1 MELPAKSLTLGM
13 EHFDKANLGMALTSG
28 QALENATTTSSPVH
42 HPPCT
47 IVRLPLGYRLFST
60 DNILLDDLSRIM
72 DRDGLPSLLLLPFPP
87 EPVTRPALSTA
98 YKPALAAAIA
108 KLKDAS
114 TAQMLMVAVASPL
127 LRGSGPRNQALSWS
141 QAQHLVAGLYSMIA
155 IVCAELGVPTYMN
168 AGPGSVDARVILLDH
183 NRSRQYPTNFRPAIE
198 PNNTAIVDMATFVA
212 AYFPWNYI
220 FNTDSEVSHEL
231 RSLYLRLAEGH
242 QVLLQ
247 DQLIT
252 VKGGISLNVP
262 SSEPPILSTQD
273 TALHKTVCL
282 GGTFDHL
289 HPGHKLLLTAGAYL
303 LDVPK
308 RGSSETCTYIIGIT
322 GDSLLRNKKD
332 AHVLQSWDDR
342 ARNVL
347 YFLSSILELST
358 GGWRQVVQPD
368 ISDKNDELVATFRS
382 GTITV
387 QCVKIQDPFGPTI
400 TEQSLDSLVVSAETR
415 SGGQAVNDKRTEKG
429 WRPLEVFEVDV
440 LDAGEATDVPTETQ
454 DFSTKISSTAIRRQI
469 AQATAHHRDE
479 L

>member
-1 MELPAKSLTLGM
+1 
-13 EHFDKANLGMALTSG
+13 
-28 QALENATTTSSPVH
+28 
-42 HPPCT
+42 
-47 IVRLPLGYRLFST
+47 
-60 DNILLDDLSRIM
+60 M

-98 YKPALAAAIA
+98 HKPALTATIA
-108 KLKDAS
+108 KLKNAS
-114 TAQMLMVAVASPL
+114 TAQTLIVAVASPVL
-127 LRGSGPRNQALSWS
+127 GGTGPRSKTLSWP
-141 QAQHLVAGLYSMIA
+141 QAQHLVAGLYSLIA

-183 NRSRQYPTNFRPAIE
+183 SRSRQYPADFRCAIE
-198 PNNTAIVDMATFVA
+198 PNNTAVVDLATFVA
-212 AYFPWNYI
+212 SYFPWNYI
-220 FNTDSEVSHEL
+220 FGTDSEVSHEL
-231 RSLYLRLAEGH
+231 QSLYLRLAEGH
-242 QVLLQ
+242 QVLRQ
-247 DQLIT
+247 NQLIT
-252 VKGGISLNVP
+252 VQGGISFNVP
-262 SSEPPILSTQD
+262 SSEPPPPSSQD

-303 LDVPK
+303 LDVPE

-332 AHVLQSWDDR
+332 AHVLQPWGDR

-347 YFLSSILELST
+347 SFLSSILELPP
-358 GGWRQVVQPD
+358 GGWSQLAQPD
-368 ISDKNDELVATFRS
+368 ISDKNDEMVATFRA

-429 WRPLEVFEVDV
+429 WRPLQVFEVDV
-440 LDAGEATDVPTETQ
+440 LDAGEATDAPTGTQ

-469 AQATAHHRDE
+469 AQAAAQHRDAS
-479 L
+479 